1 MKVMKLEDMFKGWFI
16 GDFEPT
22 AYKSKDF
29 EVCYRVHPKGE
40 KWEWHYHKEI
50 TEINLLVSGKMIM
63 QGKELNVG
71 DIFIV
76 NPYEI
81 ADPDFLEDCGIVC
94 VKTPSTPGDKY
105 VVKEVK

>member
-40 KWEWHYHKEI
+40 KW
-50 TEINLLVSGKMIM
+50 
-63 QGKELNVG
+63 
-71 DIFIV
+71 
-76 NPYEI
+76 
-81 ADPDFLEDCGIVC
+81 
-94 VKTPSTPGDKY
+94 
-105 VVKEVK
+105 